1 MNCEGNEKDI
11 LTPEGIKVLSLYDGM
26 GCAMLA
32 LIEAGIPVSEYIAY
46 EIDKYAVKTTEH
58 NFPFVKHNGD
68 VFQADYT
75 NIGSI
80 DVLMGGSPCTFWS
93 VCQKQ
98 NRETEASG
106 MGWELFSQYV
116 RALNEAKPKYFIYE
130 NNKSMSQAIRD
141 SIDQTF
147 GFEAICINSALV
159 SGQHRQ
165 RLYWVGKRNSDGT
178 YSKVDVEQ
186 PEDRG
191 IILQDVLDGVSD
203 RDKARTMLAS
213 IGRTTPR
220 EYFLKHQ
227 NTLAAEPVNIVDGG
241 KSFALKSTYYKS
253 ATANFLN
260 GGGHYPA
267 SGVVERVESTP
278 LDRSEPIRVGT
289 YPNNAKN
296 QKHDSQQYRIYD
308 IAAKSV
314 TLCGNGGG
322 MGAKTG
328 LYAIPVEFDGYVPT
342 KAVSGADGKTYDVWK
357 VKDGIVSIKDKQYPI
372 KLDDGYYIIRKLTVS
387 ECKRLQTVPEW
398 YEFPVSDTQAY
409 KMLGNG
415 WTVSVIAHLLNSIK
429 KTQ

>member
-1 MNCEGNEKDI
+1 
-11 LTPEGIKVLSLYDGM
+11 
-26 GCAMLA
+26 
-32 LIEAGIPVSEYIAY
+32 
-46 EIDKYAVKTTEH
+46 
-58 NFPFVKHNGD
+58 
-68 VFQADYT
+68 
-75 NIGSI
+75 
-80 DVLMGGSPCTFWS
+80 

-98 NRETEASG
+98 NRETVASG
-106 MGWELFSQYV
+106 LGWELFSQGV
-116 RALNEAKPKYFIYE
+116 RAIKEVKPKYFIYE
-130 NNKSMSQAIRD
+130 NNKSMSKAIRD
-141 SIDQTF
+141 SIDSTF
-147 GFEAICINSALV
+147 GFEAIMINSSLV

-165 RLYWVGKRNSDGT
+165 RLYWVGKRNLDGT
-178 YSKVDVEQ
+178 YSKVDVQQ

-191 IILQDVLDGVSD
+191 IMLQDVLDGIAD
-203 RDKARTMLAS
+203 RDKARTMLTS

-220 EYFLKHQ
+220 EYYMKHQ

-267 SGVVERVESTP
+267 SGVDSTRSTTP
-278 LDRSEPIRVGT
+278 LAKSEPVRVGT

-296 QKHDSQQYRIYD
+296 QAHDSQQYRIYS
-308 IAAKSV
+308 ITAKSV

-328 LYAIPVEFDGYVPT
+328 LYAIPIEFDGEVPT
-342 KAVSGADGKTYDVWK
+342 RAISGADGKAYDVWQ
-357 VKDGIVSIKDKQYPI
+357 VSNGEIFIKDKQYPV
-372 KLDDGYYIIRKLTVS
+372 KLQDGYYIVRKLTVN

-415 WTVSVIAHLLNSIK
+415 WTVSVIAHLLNAIK
-429 KTQ
+429 KTHHNE